1 MPTADPAQVRALVAA
16 LRPQDRR
23 TVLAIRADPVWSGPE
38 VLDGSPPIRVV
49 PVLSPLAARE
59 AMVRHEDRGDGGEL
73 LVLLTECATVDL
85 GLDLRAQLMKGDVQ
99 SFDPF
104 SSVLALFQA
113 KVLDPALAEERWL
126 IEELIS
132 LAPATGWKDKA
143 PLSGVLTLEDAWS
156 TWQEAQLGEPSVPT
170 GLLEV
175 LALGERAEVRQA
187 LAALGDAQTHLV
199 DRWAPATPTATG
211 IIVDVLASKTGV
223 STTALGLVVGI
234 LWAATD
240 DVALAQRQMLCRAR
254 MESLLGR
261 DRLSVADAVAWGRA
275 STDRLA
281 QLDGASGVVAEAER
295 LLVEVDG
302 RELSELADVL
312 PSGFD
317 ARLDRLGTLL
327 GVDDLTGAVD
337 ALASIER
344 HGLAARRSRQVA
356 ACRAGV
362 RLLRRMETTVAE
374 PTGSF
379 AERAASYR
387 ADLAWVEQARRDLSC
402 GSQSAPLAAAF
413 GSLGLR
419 AAETQRA
426 ADESFA
432 AALAEWSKSVPTAD
446 ARIVPVEDLLETVVA
461 PVAKDAPVLLVIC
474 DGMGLSVSHQL
485 VNDLRAEGWAPASP
499 AGADPWPVGVA
510 VLPTVTTASRTSLFA
525 GRVLAGAQPEERSGF
540 TAHPGLRQV
549 SKPDRPPIVFHKAGL
564 VAANGAA
571 LPDEIRAAVA
581 DADQRVV
588 GVVVNSVDDH
598 LARGD
603 QINIGWDLASLGPL
617 GWLLAA
623 ASEAGR
629 VVVLTADHGHVLDD
643 GQSIFRPQSTQGG
656 ERWRT
661 ADKPPVEGELEFTGP
676 RVALGGGTVV
686 MPFDE
691 RIRYGPNKHG
701 YHGGAT
707 AEEVLVPVEVLARR
721 LPNGWA
727 YHPVVTPSWWDDQ
740 PEPATPAVV
749 QLTPTARRP
758 KQPEAPTLFDVAAPT
773 PPESVLPVAGLTW
786 VDSLLASPTFVAHR
800 GSVRLPRPLADER
813 LRGYLDALAANG
825 NSITL
830 AALAASSGEPAGTL
844 RMTLSVVQR
853 LLNID
858 GAEILAV
865 RDDGSVVCNVE
876 LMVLQFELT
885 LDDGPP

>member
-1 MPTADPAQVRALVAA
+1 MPTTDPAQVRALVAA

-38 VLDGSPPIRVV
+38 VLGGSPSIRVV
-49 PVLSPLAARE
+49 PVQSPLAARE
-59 AMVRHEDRGDGGEL
+59 AMIRHEDRGDPGEL
-73 LVLLTECATVDL
+73 LVLLTQCAAVDL

-113 KVLDPALAEERWL
+113 RLLDPALAEERWL
-126 IEELIS
+126 IEALIS

-143 PLSGVLTLEDAWS
+143 PLSGVLTMEDAWS
-156 TWQEAQLGEPSVPT
+156 TWQEARLGEPSVPT
-170 GLLEV
+170 ALLEV

-187 LAALGDAQTHLV
+187 LATLGDVRTHLV

-211 IIVDVLASKTGV
+211 TIVDVLANNPGV
-223 STTALGLVVGI
+223 SPTALGLVVGI

-254 MESLLGR
+254 MEPLLGR
-261 DRLSVADAVAWGRA
+261 DRLAVADAVAWGRA
-275 STDRLA
+275 STDRLV
-281 QLDGASGVVAEAER
+281 LLEDASGVVAEAER

-317 ARLDRLGTLL
+317 SRLDRLGTFL
-327 GVDDLTGAVD
+327 GVGDLTGAVD
-337 ALASIER
+337 ALTSIER
-344 HGLAARRSRQVA
+344 HGLASRRSRQVA

-362 RLLRRMETTVAE
+362 RLLRRLETRVAG
-374 PTGSF
+374 PTGSV
-379 AERAASYR
+379 ADRATSYR
-387 ADLAWVEQARRDLSC
+387 SDLAWVEQARRDLSS

-413 GSLGLR
+413 GALGLR

-432 AALAEWSKSVPTAD
+432 ATLAEWSKSVPTAD

-461 PVAKDAPVLLVIC
+461 PVAKDAPVLLVLC

-499 AGADPWPVGVA
+499 AGAEPWPVGVA
-510 VLPTVTTASRTSLFA
+510 VLPTVTAASRTSLFA

-540 TAHPGLRQV
+540 AAHPALRHV
-549 SKPDRPPIVFHKAGL
+549 SKPDRPPVLFHKAGL

-581 DADQRVV
+581 DPDQRVV

-603 QINIGWDLASLGPL
+603 QINFGWDLASLGPL

-629 VVVLTADHGHVLDD
+629 VVVLTADHGHVLDN
-643 GQSIFRPQSTQGG
+643 GQSIARPQPTQGG

-661 ADKPPVEGELEFTGP
+661 AEQPPADGELEFSGP

-691 RIRYGPNKHG
+691 RVRYGPPKHG

-707 AEEVLVPVEVLARR
+707 AEEVLVPVEVLTRR
-721 LPNGWA
+721 LPDGWI
-727 YHPVVTPSWWDDQ
+727 YHPVVTPSWWQDR
-740 PEPATPAVV
+740 PEPATPMVAPVAPV
-749 QLTPTARRP
+749 ARRS
-758 KQPEAPTLFDVAAPT
+758 KPEAPTLFDVARPAPT
-773 PPESVLPVAGLTW
+773 EGAPPAPGTTW

-800 GSVRLPRPLADER
+800 GNVRLPRPLADER

-876 LMVLQFELT
+876 LLVLQFELT
-885 LDDGPP
+885 LEDTRP